1 MGKTESGAIWLDKKF
16 LSAYDYWQFWRNTDD
31 RDVLKFLKIFTDIE
45 INEINNLQNKNINE
59 LKILLANK
67 ATTMLHGEKAAQNS
81 AQAAKEAFSGNS
93 LGANSP
99 SLKIKSKDIDKNM
112 SIIDLII
119 LSKFES
125 SKSEIRRLIKGN
137 AIKLNDKVISDEKL
151 IISDKLFQN
160 NYLKLSIGK
169 KRHIKVELN

>member
-1 MGKTESGAIWLDKKF
+1 
-16 LSAYDYWQFWRNTDD
+16 
-31 RDVLKFLKIFTDIE
+31 
-45 INEINNLQNKNINE
+45 
-59 LKILLANK
+59 
-67 ATTMLHGEKAAQNS
+67 MLHGEKAAQNS

-93 LGANSP
+93 LVNSP

-160 NYLKLSIGK
+160 NLLKTLHRK
-169 KRHIKVELN
+169 EKTY